1 MAITIQAQLA
11 KKLPIPGSQFSSQ
24 QASITIS
31 AEVTDLNQ
39 VVAEAAR
46 LYSLAE
52 QSVDAQLAATPPAQ
66 PAPVAPPTSASPN
79 QPQSAVQRSSASQP
93 YRGGG
98 QQRRAPSPISA
109 AQARYLGQLGQRAPA
124 ALAEALAQHGVA
136 KIDEL
141 TARDA
146 SQIIDRLL
154 QVAA

>member
-46 LYSLAE
+46 LYVLAT
-52 QSVDAQLAATPPAQ
+52 QAVDQQLSV
-66 PAPVAPPTSASPN
+66 APVAPVVTPSQAQRPN
-79 QPQSAVQRSSASQP
+79 ASQP
-93 YRGGG
+93 YRG
-98 QQRRAPSPISA
+98 QRRQPAAPISP
-109 AQARYLGQLGQRAPA
+109 AQIRYLSQLGERSPGTLA
-124 ALAEALAQHGVA
+124 AVLAECRVTT
-136 KIDEL
+136 IDAL

-146 SQIIDRLL
+146 SQAIDRLL